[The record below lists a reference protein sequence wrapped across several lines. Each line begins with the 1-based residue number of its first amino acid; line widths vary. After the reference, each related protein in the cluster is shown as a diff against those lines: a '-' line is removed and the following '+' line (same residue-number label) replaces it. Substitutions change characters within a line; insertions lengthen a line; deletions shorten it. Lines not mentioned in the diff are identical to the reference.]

1 MNSIEEIVDK
11 FQEQGY
17 KITPQRRGIFE
28 ILIGNESHPRA
39 EDIYDVLKEKM
50 PDVSLATVY
59 NTLNTLKE
67 LGMVNVLSITEDS
80 SIRYDPTTEVHDHLF
95 CLGCNRI
102 FDVERDA
109 TEMGISKKII
119 PGFQLIDKTQVTYY
133 GYCPECQ
140 KKRNSDY

>member
-1 MNSIEEIVDK
+1 MKNIEEIVEK
-11 FQEQGY
+11 FQERGY

-28 ILIGNESHPRA
+28 VLVGNESHPSA
-39 EDIYDVLKEKM
+39 EDIYDALKDKM

-67 LGMVNVLSITEDS
+67 LGMVNVLSIIEDN

-102 FDVERDA
+102 FDIERDA
-109 TEMGISKKII
+109 TEMNFPQRKI
-119 PGFQLIDKTQVTYY
+119 PGFQLIDRTQVTYY

-140 KKRNSDY
+140 KKRNPDY

>member
-1 MNSIEEIVDK
+1 MNSLQTYVNK

-28 ILIGNESHPRA
+28 ILVGNESHPRA
-39 EDIYDVLKEKM
+39 EDIYEALKDKM

-59 NTLNTLKE
+59 NTLNTLKD
-67 LGMVNVLSITEDS
+67 LGMVNVLSIIEDN

-95 CLGCNRI
+95 CLGCNRL
-102 FDVERDA
+102 FDVERDIN
-109 TEMGISKKII
+109 EMGFSQRQI
-119 PGFQLIDKTQVTYY
+119 PGFQLIERKQVTYY

-140 KKRNSDY
+140 KKRKGDS

>member
-1 MNSIEEIVDK
+1 MNNLQTYVNK

-28 ILIGNESHPRA
+28 ILVGNESHPRA
-39 EDIYDVLKEKM
+39 EDIYDALKTKM

-67 LGMVNVLSITEDS
+67 MGMVNLLSITEDN

-102 FDVERDA
+102 FDVDRDA
-109 TEMGISKKII
+109 DGMDFSKKNI

-133 GYCPECQ
+133 GYCPDCQ
-140 KKRNSDY
+140 KKRKTD

>member
-1 MNSIEEIVDK
+1 MRNIEEIVDK

-39 EDIYDVLKEKM
+39 EDIYDALKAKM

-67 LGMVNVLSITEDS
+67 MGMVNVLSITEDN
-80 SIRYDPTTEVHDHLF
+80 SIRYDPATEVHDHLF

-102 FDVERDA
+102 FDVYRDA
-109 TEMGISKKII
+109 AVMDFSKRNI
-119 PGFQLIDKTQVTYY
+119 PGFQLVDRTQVTYY
-133 GYCPECQ
+133 GYCPDCQ
-140 KKRNSDY
+140 KMRKTD